1 MLLAALALAVQAAP
15 APATA
20 PAPRPPLTLP
30 ALDFDAPDW
39 QLAHA
44 AGSCAATVALP
55 NGARLVVAY
64 HGGQNLGFV
73 NLIDPALGLTAGG
86 TGQALVRFGALPEES
101 VQARVLDLD
110 GTLMLGLAPSR
121 NTGRLRGLAEAGSI
135 TISFGGR
142 PPVTHAVPGAREG
155 VERLLACAE
164 AARAA
169 LPVAEQLPRA
179 TLTTYFTSGD
189 YPREAVRARQQG
201 AVRLWLRINA
211 EGRVSDCRI
220 LQSSGTP
227 LLDETTCNILRERA
241 RYTPA
246 HNAQGQPVESFDGDY
261 TINWRLP

>member
-1 MLLAALALAVQAAP
+1 
-15 APATA
+15 
-20 PAPRPPLTLP
+20 
-30 ALDFDAPDW
+30 
-39 QLAHA
+39 
-44 AGSCAATVALP
+44 LP

-73 NLIDPALGLTAGG
+73 NLIDPALALTGG
-86 TGQALVRFGALPEES
+86 STGPALVRFGSLPEES
-101 VQARVLDLD
+101 LQARVLALGGSD
-110 GTLMLGLAPSR
+110 GILMLGLSPSR
-121 NTGRLRGLAEAGSI
+121 NTGRLRALAEAGSI

-142 PPVTHAVPGAREG
+142 PAVTHAVPGAREG

-179 TLTTYFTSGD
+179 TLNTYFTSAD
-189 YPREAVRARQQG
+189 YPREAVRTRQQG

-220 LQSSGTP
+220 LQSSGSP
-227 LLDETTCNILRERA
+227 LLDETTCGILRERA

-246 HNAQGQPVESFDGDY
+246 HNAQGQPIESFDGDY